1 MALISYLGD
10 SIRFEAVANPIFRNV
25 LCFGNIGDGKSC
37 LLNKINF
44 VSSENASEMEQVFVS
59 AKSLESVTIGLK
71 QKTIGKIRMIDT

>member
-1 MALISYLGD
+1 MALNSYLGD
-10 SIRFEAVANPIFRNV
+10 SIRYEAVKNPIFRNV
-25 LCFGNIGDGKSC
+25 LCFGNIGDGKSS

-44 VSSENASEMEQVFVS
+44 VSTENAYEMEQIFVS